1 MSSRLFASH
10 LICLSVL
17 RKIDEMLLLAIGLLG
32 MDEND
37 YGIGNLLF
45 DFLIRSFLK
54 GFGMSF
60 PTKVL
65 RLETQKLHGEVQ

>member
-1 MSSRLFASH
+1 
-10 LICLSVL
+10 
-17 RKIDEMLLLAIGLLG
+17 MLLLAICLLG

-45 DFLIRSFLK
+45 DFLIRSFVK

-60 PTKVL
+60 PTKASSLGNTEASWRGSVI
-65 RLETQKLHGEVQ
+65 T